1 MMDIKQFLQEIRN
14 IDWFKNSGEPDP
26 KYHMIFSVFEAYDTW
41 NEQTLNT
48 WEPNI
53 TELENKAISRIGD
66 EAIDEIFTII
76 SLEIGDIIWK
86 KWCRFIEKCH
96 LENESGLDDEMPD
109 MVKRDI
115 SWSFIEKL
123 LNCQGFFCQLLTIYE
138 EGYFPCSWDG
148 DYPEGKAVVL

>member
-14 IDWFKNSGEPDP
+14 IDWFKNSGDPDP

-41 NEQTLNT
+41 NEQTLNI

-53 TELENKAISRIGD
+53 TELENKAISQIGD

-76 SLEIGDIIWK
+76 SLEIGDIIWE
-86 KWCRFIEKCH
+86 KWCRFIKKCH
-96 LENESGLDDEMPD
+96 LENESGLDDEMLD

-115 SWSFIEKL
+115 SWAFIEKL
-123 LNCQGFFCQLLTIYE
+123 LNCQGFFCRLLTIYE

-148 DYPEGKAVVL
+148 DYTDGKAVVL